1 MWVSLRVANLKLTAI
16 LDDTCLISYLFLL
29 FYLYLLLTTFYL
41 LIYLFRISN
50 YLQSPTKIPISE
62 LYYMTHRIV
71 TSCHAILIQQT
82 DIKKDKLQTKLNFDR
97 IISHTFQYII
107 E

>member
-1 MWVSLRVANLKLTAI
+1 MWANLRVANLKLIAI
-16 LDDTCLISYLFLL
+16 LDDTCLISYLF
-29 FYLYLLLTTFYL
+29 LLTTFYL

-82 DIKKDKLQTKLNFDR
+82 DIKKDKLQTKLNFDQ